1 MIFPAHLCDVSCALR
16 RHGHLGSQAN
26 TKIRANV
33 VASGVIT
40 KTRRFDA
47 VGEAVLMRS
56 KAALMQSKA
65 ALTQSKAHAQLVLQ
79 TLSTQRQQAP
89 QQPRF

>member
-1 MIFPAHLCDVSCALR
+1 
-16 RHGHLGSQAN
+16 
-26 TKIRANV
+26 
-33 VASGVIT
+33 
-40 KTRRFDA
+40 
-47 VGEAVLMRS
+47 MRS
-56 KAALMQSKA
+56 KAALMQSKAALTQSKA

>member
-1 MIFPAHLCDVSCALR
+1 MIFPVHLCDISCALR

-26 TKIRANV
+26 TRIRANV

-40 KTRRFDA
+40 KTRRFDK

-56 KAALMQSKA
+56 RAALM
-65 ALTQSKAHAQLVLQ
+65 QSKAHAQLVLQ
-79 TLSTQRQQAP
+79 TLST
-89 QQPRF
+89 